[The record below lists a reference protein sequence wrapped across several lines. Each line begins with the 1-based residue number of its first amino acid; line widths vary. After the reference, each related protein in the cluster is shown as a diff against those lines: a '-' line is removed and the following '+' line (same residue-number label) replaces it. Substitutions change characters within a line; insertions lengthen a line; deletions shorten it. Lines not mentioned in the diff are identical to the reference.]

1 MSMDGDWQNARLVA
15 ILALI
20 TTMRGCELKQLRWRD
35 IDRGSSL
42 LYSEEFYGL
51 LKRHLRPGGILQ
63 QWMPD
68 GGEPIVQSAIAK
80 ALRHSFFTVRV
91 FTSVMDYGFHFLAS
105 MSPIP
110 PATPE
115 ILVSRMPESAASDMI
130 EWGPETDP
138 ERQFAAALRREVS
151 LDELIQKYP
160 AAPAMVDD
168 RPVNEYYFLR
178 HRPALFQRLV
188 AQVLP
193 N

>member
-42 LYSEEFYGL
+42 LYSEEL

-68 GGEPIVQSAIAK
+68 REEPIVQSAIGK
-80 ALRHSFFTVRV
+80 ALRHSFPNVRV
-91 FTSVMDYGFHFLAS
+91 FTSMMDYGFHFLAS

-110 PATPE
+110 PTTPE
-115 ILVSRMPESAASDMI
+115 ISVSRMPESAASDMI
-130 EWGPETDP
+130 EWGPETG
-138 ERQFAAALRREVS
+138 RSVS
-151 LDELIQKYP
+151 L
-160 AAPAMVDD
+160 
-168 RPVNEYYFLR
+168 LR
-178 HRPALFQRLV
+178 HYDGKFPWM
-188 AQVLP
+188 